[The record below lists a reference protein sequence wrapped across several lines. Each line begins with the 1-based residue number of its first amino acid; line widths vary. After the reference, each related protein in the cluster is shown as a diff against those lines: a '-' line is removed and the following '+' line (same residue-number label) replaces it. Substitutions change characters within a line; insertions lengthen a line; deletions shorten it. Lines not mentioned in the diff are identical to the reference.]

1 MRIFT
6 RMSIRLVLGQI
17 IGVLGF
23 LLVALST
30 AGLFAA
36 IEHDTAARRVASLTH
51 TSQQLFGTLI
61 GTRQERGAATAVLIG
76 EAPADAGA
84 ALPRARWC
92 VNKIRKRR
100 SLAVVFPTG
109 DGLHMPLTGDA
120 PELTDGPLG
129 RNLRGPLEWRTHPKI
144 GCTQ

>member
-51 TSQQLFGTLI
+51 TPVSSCSGRLSALA
-61 GTRQERGAATAVLIG
+61 RSAAQ
-76 EAPADAGA
+76 
-84 ALPRARWC
+84 R
-92 VNKIRKRR
+92 
-100 SLAVVFPTG
+100 
-109 DGLHMPLTGDA
+109 
-120 PELTDGPLG
+120 
-129 RNLRGPLEWRTHPKI
+129 LR
-144 GCTQ
+144 C